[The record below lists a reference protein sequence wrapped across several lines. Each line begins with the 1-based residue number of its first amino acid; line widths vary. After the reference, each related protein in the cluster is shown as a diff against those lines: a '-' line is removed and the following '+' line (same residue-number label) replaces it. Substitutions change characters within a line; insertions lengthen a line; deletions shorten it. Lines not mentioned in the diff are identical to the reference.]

1 MYAARR
7 DASQLYFKWRGSCS
21 MYGETGE
28 PKDGNTK
35 IAGQGHC
42 RTENMECGK
51 ELDMQNE
58 TDKQILSTLNQDNF
72 QNSSGGKKA
81 AEDDEMGLFSQGF
94 MDRMREMVSEQF
106 GEEAAE
112 RFMVQ
117 NKDMIKEEKT
127 TSAVPESEKRLPQT
141 KNADAPIEQSV
152 PLTAEHPDISEKTAA
167 KGPSKRSHRRWV
179 WRAAAVLVVVLAGF
193 GVHRAGSVSATKI
206 PAVNTAPETTASIDY
221 SKIGSLK
228 DIISTLDYTSF
239 PTEIKQIYVPG
250 VIAEGYNET
259 DCEKETNFI
268 NIFYENDGNGWYQYR
283 QVTVQWNTFLD
294 TEEGDWDSLTIGQYP
309 GVYIN
314 KGETG
319 NLWWFDYTYA
329 YQLQGN
335 LSEEEM
341 IAVAESLLAEK

>member
-1 MYAARR
+1 
-7 DASQLYFKWRGSCS
+7 

-141 KNADAPIEQSV
+141 KTADAHTEQSI
-152 PLTAEHPDISEKTAA
+152 PPAAEHPDISEETAA
-167 KGPSKRSHRRWV
+167 KGPSKRSYRRWV

-250 VIAEGYNET
+250 VIAEGYKET

-268 NIFYENDGNGWYQYR
+268 IIFYENDGNGWYQYR

-341 IAVAESLLAEK
+341 IAVAESLSAEK

>member
-1 MYAARR
+1 
-7 DASQLYFKWRGSCS
+7 

-35 IAGQGHC
+35 IAGQGRC

-72 QNSSGGKKA
+72 QNSSGGEKA

-117 NKDMIKEEKT
+117 NKDMIKDEKT

-141 KNADAPIEQSV
+141 KTADAHTEQSI
-152 PLTAEHPDISEKTAA
+152 PPAAEHPDISEETAA
-167 KGPSKRSHRRWV
+167 KGPSKRSYRRWV
-179 WRAAAVLVVVLAGF
+179 WRAAAVLVIVLAGF

-228 DIISTLDYTSF
+228 DIISSLDYTSF
-239 PTEIKQIYVPG
+239 PQEIKQIYVPG
-250 VIAEGYNET
+250 VIAEGY
-259 DCEKETNFI
+259 KETSREEGSKFVNA
-268 NIFYENDGNGWYQYR
+268 FYENDGDDWYKYCQM
-283 QVTVQWNTFLD
+283 TVEQNTFLD
-294 TEEGDWDSLTIGQYP
+294 TEEGDWNSLSIGQYP
-309 GVYIN
+309 GVYIEKN
-314 KGETG
+314 DTG

-329 YQLQGN
+329 YQLQGT

-341 IAVAESLLAEK
+341 IAVAESLSAEK

>member
-1 MYAARR
+1 
-7 DASQLYFKWRGSCS
+7 
-21 MYGETGE
+21 MYGKTGE

-35 IAGQGHC
+35 IAGQGRC
-42 RTENMECGK
+42 RTENVECGK

-141 KNADAPIEQSV
+141 KTADAHTEQSI
-152 PLTAEHPDISEKTAA
+152 PPAAEHPDISEETAA
-167 KGPSKRSHRRWV
+167 KGPSKRSYRRWV

-239 PTEIKQIYVPG
+239 PQEINQVYVPG
-250 VIAEGYNET
+250 TIAEGYKET
-259 DCEKETNFI
+259 DRSEQSKYI
-268 NIFYENDGNGWYQYR
+268 NIFYENDGDGWYQYR
-283 QVTVQWNTFLD
+283 QVTVEWNTFLD
-294 TEEGDWDSLTIGQYP
+294 TEEGDWDSLNIGQYP
-309 GVYIN
+309 GVYID

>member
-1 MYAARR
+1 
-7 DASQLYFKWRGSCS
+7 

-141 KNADAPIEQSV
+141 KNADAHTEQSI
-152 PLTAEHPDISEKTAA
+152 PFTAEHPDISEETAA
-167 KGPSKRSHRRWV
+167 KGPSKRSYRRWV

-239 PTEIKQIYVPG
+239 PQEIKQVYVPG
-250 VIAEGYNET
+250 AIAEGY
-259 DCEKETNFI
+259 KETSREEGSKFVNV
-268 NIFYENDGNGWYQYR
+268 FYENDGDGWYQYR
-283 QVTVQWNTFLD
+283 QVTVEWNTFLD
-294 TEEGDWDSLTIGQYP
+294 TEEGDWDSLNIGQYP
-309 GVYIN
+309 GVYID
-314 KGETG
+314 KGDTG

-335 LSEEEM
+335 LSEKEM
-341 IAVAESLLAEK
+341 IAVAESLSAEK

>member
-1 MYAARR
+1 
-7 DASQLYFKWRGSCS
+7 

-152 PLTAEHPDISEKTAA
+152 PPAAEHPDISEETAA
-167 KGPSKRSHRRWV
+167 KGPSKRSYRRWV

-206 PAVNTAPETTASIDY
+206 PAVNTAPETTVSTDY

-239 PTEIKQIYVPG
+239 PQEIKQVYVPG
-250 VIAEGYNET
+250 TIAEGYKET
-259 DCEKETNFI
+259 DRSEQSKYI
-268 NIFYENDGNGWYQYR
+268 NIFYENDSDGWYKYCQM
-283 QVTVQWNTFLD
+283 TVEQNTFLD
-294 TEEGDWDSLTIGQYP
+294 TEEGDWDSLNVGQYP
-309 GVYIN
+309 GMYLDKDGI
-314 KGETG
+314 GD
-319 NLWWFDYTYA
+319 LWWFDYTYA
-329 YQLQGN
+329 YQLVGN

-341 IAVAESLLAEK
+341 MVAAESLTAEK

>member
-1 MYAARR
+1 
-7 DASQLYFKWRGSCS
+7 

-35 IAGQGHC
+35 IAGQGRC
-42 RTENMECGK
+42 RTENVECGK

-72 QNSSGGKKA
+72 QNSSGGEKA

-127 TSAVPESEKRLPQT
+127 TSAVPESEKRLPQKKT
-141 KNADAPIEQSV
+141 ADVPTEQSV
-152 PLTAEHPDISEKTAA
+152 PPAAEHPDTFEETAA
-167 KGPSKRSHRRWV
+167 KGPSKRSYRRWV

-239 PTEIKQIYVPG
+239 PQEIKQVYVPG
-250 VIAEGYNET
+250 VIAEGYKET
-259 DCEKETNFI
+259 DREEESKFV
-268 NIFYENDGNGWYQYR
+268 NIFYENDSDGWYKYR
-283 QVTVQWNTFLD
+283 QVTVELNTFLD

-309 GVYIN
+309 GVYID

-335 LSEEEM
+335 LSEAEM
-341 IAVAESLLAEK
+341 IAVAESLSAEK

>member
-1 MYAARR
+1 
-7 DASQLYFKWRGSCS
+7 

-72 QNSSGGKKA
+72 QNPSGGEKA

-141 KNADAPIEQSV
+141 KTADAHTEQSI
-152 PLTAEHPDISEKTAA
+152 PPAAEHPDISEETAA
-167 KGPSKRSHRRWV
+167 KGPSKRSYRRWV

-206 PAVNTAPETTASIDY
+206 PAVNTAPETTAGIDY

-239 PTEIKQIYVPG
+239 PQEIKQVYVPG
-250 VIAEGYNET
+250 TIAEGY
-259 DCEKETNFI
+259 KETSKEEESKFV
-268 NIFYENDGNGWYQYR
+268 NIFYENDGDGWYQYR
-283 QVTVQWNTFLD
+283 QVTVELNTFLD
-294 TEEGDWDSLTIGQYP
+294 TEEGDWDSLAIGQYP
-309 GVYIN
+309 GVYID

-335 LSEEEM
+335 LSEAEM
-341 IAVAESLLAEK
+341 IAVAESLSAEK

>member
-1 MYAARR
+1 
-7 DASQLYFKWRGSCS
+7 

-117 NKDMIKEEKT
+117 NKDMIKEEKI

-141 KNADAPIEQSV
+141 KTADAPTEQSV
-152 PLTAEHPDISEKTAA
+152 PLTAEHPDISEETAA
-167 KGPSKRSHRRWV
+167 KGPSKRSYRRWV
-179 WRAAAVLVVVLAGF
+179 
-193 GVHRAGSVSATKI
+193 
-206 PAVNTAPETTASIDY
+206 
-221 SKIGSLK
+221 
-228 DIISTLDYTSF
+228 
-239 PTEIKQIYVPG
+239 
-250 VIAEGYNET
+250 
-259 DCEKETNFI
+259 
-268 NIFYENDGNGWYQYR
+268 
-283 QVTVQWNTFLD
+283 
-294 TEEGDWDSLTIGQYP
+294 
-309 GVYIN
+309 
-314 KGETG
+314 
-319 NLWWFDYTYA
+319 
-329 YQLQGN
+329 
-335 LSEEEM
+335 
-341 IAVAESLLAEK
+341 

>member
-1 MYAARR
+1 
-7 DASQLYFKWRGSCS
+7 

-35 IAGQGHC
+35 IAGQGRC

-94 MDRMREMVSEQF
+94 MDRMCEMVSEQF
-106 GEEAAE
+106 GEETAE

-141 KNADAPIEQSV
+141 KTADAHTEQSI
-152 PLTAEHPDISEKTAA
+152 PPAAEHPDISEETAA
-167 KGPSKRSHRRWV
+167 KGPSKRSYRRWV
-179 WRAAAVLVVVLAGF
+179 WRAAAVLVIVLAGF

-206 PAVNTAPETTASIDY
+206 PAVNTAPETTAGIDY

-239 PTEIKQIYVPG
+239 PTEIKQIYVPS
-250 VIAEGYNET
+250 VIAEGYKET
-259 DCEKETNFI
+259 DCEKATNFI
-268 NIFYENDGNGWYQYR
+268 NIFYENDGNGWYKYR

-294 TEEGDWDSLTIGQYP
+294 TEEGNWDSLTIGQYP

-335 LSEEEM
+335 LSEAEM
-341 IAVAESLLAEK
+341 IAVAESLTEEK

>member
-1 MYAARR
+1 
-7 DASQLYFKWRGSCS
+7 

-141 KNADAPIEQSV
+141 KTADVPTEHSV
-152 PLTAEHPDISEKTAA
+152 PLTAEHPDISEETAA
-167 KGPSKRSHRRWV
+167 KGPSKRSYRRWV

-206 PAVNTAPETTASIDY
+206 PAVNTAPETAASIDY

-239 PTEIKQIYVPG
+239 PTKIKQVYVPG
-250 VIAEGYNET
+250 VIAEGYKET
-259 DCEKETNFI
+259 DRSEQSKYI
-268 NIFYENDGNGWYQYR
+268 NIFYENDGDGWYQYR
-283 QVTVQWNTFLD
+283 QVTVEWNTFLD
-294 TEEGDWDSLTIGQYP
+294 TEEGDWDSLNIGQYP
-309 GVYIN
+309 GVYID

>member
-1 MYAARR
+1 
-7 DASQLYFKWRGSCS
+7 
-21 MYGETGE
+21 MYGKTGE

-141 KNADAPIEQSV
+141 KNADAPTEQSV
-152 PLTAEHPDISEKTAA
+152 PLTAEHPDISEETAA
-167 KGPSKRSHRRWV
+167 KGPSKRSYRRWV

-193 GVHRAGSVSATKI
+193 GVYRAGSVSATKI

-239 PTEIKQIYVPG
+239 PQEIKQVYVPG
-250 VIAEGYNET
+250 VIAEGYKET
-259 DCEKETNFI
+259 DREEESKFV
-268 NIFYENDGNGWYQYR
+268 NIFYENDSDGWYKYR
-283 QVTVQWNTFLD
+283 QVTVELNTFLD

-309 GVYIN
+309 GIYLDKDGI
-314 KGETG
+314 GD
-319 NLWWFDYTYA
+319 LWWFDYTYA
-329 YQLQGN
+329 YQLVGN
-335 LSEEEM
+335 LSEKEM
-341 IAVAESLLAEK
+341 IAVAESLSAEK

>member
-1 MYAARR
+1 
-7 DASQLYFKWRGSCS
+7 

-42 RTENMECGK
+42 RTENIECGK

-141 KNADAPIEQSV
+141 KNADVPTEQSI
-152 PLTAEHPDISEKTAA
+152 PPAAEHPDISEETAA
-167 KGPSKRSHRRWV
+167 KGPSKRSYRRWV

-206 PAVNTAPETTASIDY
+206 PAVNTAPETTVSTDY

-239 PTEIKQIYVPG
+239 PQEIKQVYVPG
-250 VIAEGYNET
+250 VIAEGYKET
-259 DCEKETNFI
+259 DRSEQSKYI
-268 NIFYENDGNGWYQYR
+268 NIYYDSADGRWYKYR
-283 QVTVQWNTFLD
+283 QVTVEGNTFLD

-309 GVYIN
+309 GIYLDKDGI
-314 KGETG
+314 GD
-319 NLWWFDYTYA
+319 LWWFDYTYA
-329 YQLQGN
+329 YQLVGN
-335 LSEEEM
+335 LSEKEM
-341 IAVAESLLAEK
+341 IAVAESLSAEK

>member
-1 MYAARR
+1 
-7 DASQLYFKWRGSCS
+7 

-117 NKDMIKEEKT
+117 NKDMIKEEET

-141 KNADAPIEQSV
+141 KTADAHTEQSI
-152 PLTAEHPDISEKTAA
+152 PPAAEHPDISEETAA
-167 KGPSKRSHRRWV
+167 KGPSKRSYRRWV

-239 PTEIKQIYVPG
+239 PQEIKQVYVPG
-250 VIAEGYNET
+250 VIAEGYKET
-259 DCEKETNFI
+259 DREEESKFV
-268 NIFYENDGNGWYQYR
+268 NIFYENDSDGWYKYR
-283 QVTVQWNTFLD
+283 QVTVELNTFLD

-309 GVYIN
+309 GVYID

-335 LSEEEM
+335 LSEKEM
-341 IAVAESLLAEK
+341 IAVAESLTAEK

>member
-1 MYAARR
+1 
-7 DASQLYFKWRGSCS
+7 
-21 MYGETGE
+21 MYGKTGE

-35 IAGQGHC
+35 IAGQGRC
-42 RTENMECGK
+42 RTENVECGK

-141 KNADAPIEQSV
+141 KTADAHTEQSI
-152 PLTAEHPDISEKTAA
+152 PLTAEHPDISEETAA

-239 PTEIKQIYVPG
+239 PQEIKQVYVPG
-250 VIAEGYNET
+250 VIAEGYKET
-259 DCEKETNFI
+259 DREEESKFV
-268 NIFYENDGNGWYQYR
+268 NIFYENDSDGWYKYR
-283 QVTVQWNTFLD
+283 QVTVELNTFLD
-294 TEEGDWDSLTIGQYP
+294 TEEGDWDSLSIGQYP
-309 GVYIN
+309 GVYID

-341 IAVAESLLAEK
+341 IAVAESLTAEK

>member
-1 MYAARR
+1 
-7 DASQLYFKWRGSCS
+7 

-72 QNSSGGKKA
+72 QNSSGGEKA

-141 KNADAPIEQSV
+141 KTADAHTEQSI
-152 PLTAEHPDISEKTAA
+152 PPAAEHPDISEETAA
-167 KGPSKRSHRRWV
+167 KGPSKRSYRRWV
-179 WRAAAVLVVVLAGF
+179 WRAAAVLVIVLAGF

-228 DIISTLDYTSF
+228 DIISSLDYTSF
-239 PTEIKQIYVPG
+239 PQEIKQIYVPG
-250 VIAEGYNET
+250 VIAEGY
-259 DCEKETNFI
+259 KETSREEGSKFVNV
-268 NIFYENDGNGWYQYR
+268 FYENDGDDWYKDCQM
-283 QVTVQWNTFLD
+283 TVEQNTFLD
-294 TEEGDWDSLTIGQYP
+294 TEEGDWNSLSIGQYP
-309 GVYIN
+309 GVYIEKN
-314 KGETG
+314 DTG

-329 YQLQGN
+329 YQLQGT

-341 IAVAESLLAEK
+341 IAVAESLSAEK

>member
-1 MYAARR
+1 
-7 DASQLYFKWRGSCS
+7 

-117 NKDMIKEEKT
+117 NKDMIKEEET

-141 KNADAPIEQSV
+141 KTADVPTEQSV
-152 PLTAEHPDISEKTAA
+152 PLTAEHPDISEETAA
-167 KGPSKRSHRRWV
+167 KGPSKRSYRRWV

-239 PTEIKQIYVPG
+239 PQEIKQVYVPG
-250 VIAEGYNET
+250 TIAEGYKET
-259 DCEKETNFI
+259 DRSEQSKYI
-268 NIFYENDGNGWYQYR
+268 NIFYENDGDGWYQYR
-283 QVTVQWNTFLD
+283 QVTVEWNTFLD
-294 TEEGDWDSLTIGQYP
+294 TEEGDWDSLNIGQYP
-309 GVYIN
+309 GVYID

-335 LSEEEM
+335 LSEKEM
-341 IAVAESLLAEK
+341 ITVAESLTAEK

>member
-1 MYAARR
+1 
-7 DASQLYFKWRGSCS
+7 

-141 KNADAPIEQSV
+141 KTADVPTEHSV
-152 PLTAEHPDISEKTAA
+152 PLTAEHPDISEETAA
-167 KGPSKRSHRRWV
+167 KGPSKRSYRRWV

-239 PTEIKQIYVPG
+239 PTKIKQVYVPG
-250 VIAEGYNET
+250 VIAEGYKET
-259 DCEKETNFI
+259 DRSEQSKYI
-268 NIFYENDGNGWYQYR
+268 NIFYENDGDGWYQYR
-283 QVTVQWNTFLD
+283 QVTVEWNTFLD
-294 TEEGDWDSLTIGQYP
+294 TEEGDWDSLNIGQYP
-309 GVYIN
+309 GVYID

>member
-1 MYAARR
+1 
-7 DASQLYFKWRGSCS
+7 

-42 RTENMECGK
+42 RTENMECGE

-141 KNADAPIEQSV
+141 KTADVHIEHSV
-152 PLTAEHPDISEKTAA
+152 PPAAEHPDISEETAA

-239 PTEIKQIYVPG
+239 PQEIKQVYVPG
-250 VIAEGYNET
+250 TIAEGY
-259 DCEKETNFI
+259 KETNRSEQSKYI
-268 NIFYENDGNGWYQYR
+268 NIIYENDSDGWYKYCQM
-283 QVTVQWNTFLD
+283 TVEQNTFLD
-294 TEEGDWDSLTIGQYP
+294 TEEGDWDSLNVGQYP
-309 GVYIN
+309 GMYLDKDGI
-314 KGETG
+314 GD
-319 NLWWFDYTYA
+319 LWWFDYTYA
-329 YQLQGN
+329 YQLVGN

-341 IAVAESLLAEK
+341 MVAAESLTAEK

>member
-1 MYAARR
+1 
-7 DASQLYFKWRGSCS
+7 
-21 MYGETGE
+21 
-28 PKDGNTK
+28 
-35 IAGQGHC
+35 
-42 RTENMECGK
+42 
-51 ELDMQNE
+51 
-58 TDKQILSTLNQDNF
+58 
-72 QNSSGGKKA
+72 
-81 AEDDEMGLFSQGF
+81 MGLFSQGF

-127 TSAVPESEKRLPQT
+127 TSVVPESEKRLPQT
-141 KNADAPIEQSV
+141 KNADVPTEQSV
-152 PLTAEHPDISEKTAA
+152 PLTAEHPDISEETAA
-167 KGPSKRSHRRWV
+167 KGPSKRSYRRWV

-239 PTEIKQIYVPG
+239 PTKIKQVYVPG
-250 VIAEGYNET
+250 VIADGY
-259 DCEKETNFI
+259 KEISREDESKFI
-268 NIFYENDGNGWYQYR
+268 NIFYENDGDGWYKYCQM
-283 QVTVQWNTFLD
+283 TVEQNTFLD
-294 TEEGDWDSLTIGQYP
+294 TEEGDWDSLTIRQYP
-309 GVYIN
+309 GVYIE
-314 KGETG
+314 KDHTG

-341 IAVAESLLAEK
+341 IAVAESLLTEK

>member
-1 MYAARR
+1 
-7 DASQLYFKWRGSCS
+7 
-21 MYGETGE
+21 MYGKTGE

-35 IAGQGHC
+35 IAGQGRC
-42 RTENMECGK
+42 RTENVECGK

-72 QNSSGGKKA
+72 QNSSGGEKA

-141 KNADAPIEQSV
+141 KTADAHTEQSI
-152 PLTAEHPDISEKTAA
+152 PPAAEHPDISEETAA

-228 DIISTLDYTSF
+228 DIISTLDYTNF
-239 PTEIKQIYVPG
+239 PQEIKQVYVPG
-250 VIAEGYNET
+250 AIAEGYKET
-259 DCEKETNFI
+259 DRSEQSKYI
-268 NIFYENDGNGWYQYR
+268 NIFYENDSDGWYKYCQM
-283 QVTVQWNTFLD
+283 TVEQNTFLD
-294 TEEGDWDSLTIGQYP
+294 TEEGDWDSLNVGQYP
-309 GVYIN
+309 GMYLDKDGI
-314 KGETG
+314 GD
-319 NLWWFDYTYA
+319 LWWFDYTYA
-329 YQLQGN
+329 YQLVGN

-341 IAVAESLLAEK
+341 MVAAESLTAEK

>member
-1 MYAARR
+1 
-7 DASQLYFKWRGSCS
+7 

-42 RTENMECGK
+42 RTENMECGE

-141 KNADAPIEQSV
+141 KTADASTEQSV
-152 PLTAEHPDISEKTAA
+152 PPAAEHPDISEETAA

-193 GVHRAGSVSATKI
+193 GVRRAGSVSATKI

-239 PTEIKQIYVPG
+239 PQEIKQVYVPG
-250 VIAEGYNET
+250 VIAEGY
-259 DCEKETNFI
+259 KETGRSELLKYI
-268 NIFYENDGNGWYQYR
+268 NIFYENDADGWYKYR
-283 QVTVQWNTFLD
+283 QMTVELNTFLD

-309 GVYIN
+309 GVYIE
-314 KGETG
+314 KDDTG

-341 IAVAESLLAEK
+341 IAVAESLAAEK

>member
-1 MYAARR
+1 
-7 DASQLYFKWRGSCS
+7 

-141 KNADAPIEQSV
+141 KNADAPTEQSI
-152 PLTAEHPDISEKTAA
+152 PLTAEHPDISEETAA
-167 KGPSKRSHRRWV
+167 KGPSKRSYRRWV

-239 PTEIKQIYVPG
+239 PQEIKQVYVPG
-250 VIAEGYNET
+250 TIAEGYKET
-259 DCEKETNFI
+259 DRSEQSKYI
-268 NIFYENDGNGWYQYR
+268 NIFYENDGDGWYQYR
-283 QVTVQWNTFLD
+283 QVTVEWNTFLD
-294 TEEGDWDSLTIGQYP
+294 TEEGDWDSLDIGQYP
-309 GVYIN
+309 GVYID

-335 LSEEEM
+335 LSEKEM
-341 IAVAESLLAEK
+341 ITVAESLTAEK

>member
-1 MYAARR
+1 
-7 DASQLYFKWRGSCS
+7 

-72 QNSSGGKKA
+72 QNSSGGEKA

-94 MDRMREMVSEQF
+94 MDRMHEMVSEQF

-141 KNADAPIEQSV
+141 KTADVPTEQSV
-152 PLTAEHPDISEKTAA
+152 PPAAEHPDTFEETAA
-167 KGPSKRSHRRWV
+167 KGPSKRSYRRWV

-206 PAVNTAPETTASIDY
+206 PAVNTAPETTAGIDY

-239 PTEIKQIYVPG
+239 PQEIKQVYVPG
-250 VIAEGYNET
+250 TIAEGYKET
-259 DCEKETNFI
+259 DRSEQSKYI
-268 NIFYENDGNGWYQYR
+268 NIFYENDSDGWYKYCQM
-283 QVTVQWNTFLD
+283 TVEQNTFLD
-294 TEEGDWDSLTIGQYP
+294 TEEGDWDSLNVGQYP
-309 GVYIN
+309 GMYLDKDGI
-314 KGETG
+314 GD
-319 NLWWFDYTYA
+319 LWWFDYTYA
-329 YQLQGN
+329 YQLVGN

-341 IAVAESLLAEK
+341 MVAAESLTAEK

>member
-1 MYAARR
+1 
-7 DASQLYFKWRGSCS
+7 

-127 TSAVPESEKRLPQT
+127 TSVVPESEKRLPQT
-141 KNADAPIEQSV
+141 KNADAPTEQSI
-152 PLTAEHPDISEKTAA
+152 PLTAEHPDISEETAA

-193 GVHRAGSVSATKI
+193 GVHRAGSVSATKM

-239 PTEIKQIYVPG
+239 PQEIKQVYVPG
-250 VIAEGYNET
+250 AIAEGYKET
-259 DCEKETNFI
+259 DRSEQSKYI
-268 NIFYENDGNGWYQYR
+268 NIFYENDSDGWYKYCQM
-283 QVTVQWNTFLD
+283 TVEQNTFLD
-294 TEEGDWDSLTIGQYP
+294 TEEGDWDSLNVGQYP
-309 GVYIN
+309 GMYLDKDGI
-314 KGETG
+314 GD
-319 NLWWFDYTYA
+319 LWWFDYTYA
-329 YQLQGN
+329 YQLVGN

-341 IAVAESLLAEK
+341 MVAAESLTAEK

>member
-1 MYAARR
+1 
-7 DASQLYFKWRGSCS
+7 

-42 RTENMECGK
+42 RIENMECGK

-141 KNADAPIEQSV
+141 KNADAPIEQSI
-152 PLTAEHPDISEKTAA
+152 PLTAEHSDISEETAA
-167 KGPSKRSHRRWV
+167 KGPSKRSYRRWV

-239 PTEIKQIYVPG
+239 PQEIKQVYVPG
-250 VIAEGYNET
+250 TIAEGY
-259 DCEKETNFI
+259 KETSKEEESKFV
-268 NIFYENDGNGWYQYR
+268 NIFYENDGDGWYQYR
-283 QVTVQWNTFLD
+283 QVTVELNTFLD
-294 TEEGDWDSLTIGQYP
+294 TEEGDWDSLAIGQYP
-309 GVYIN
+309 GVYID
-314 KGETG
+314 KGDTG

-335 LSEEEM
+335 LSEKEM
-341 IAVAESLLAEK
+341 ITVAESLTAEK

>member
-1 MYAARR
+1 
-7 DASQLYFKWRGSCS
+7 

-81 AEDDEMGLFSQGF
+81 AEDDEMGMFSQGF

-117 NKDMIKEEKT
+117 NKDMIKEEET

-141 KNADAPIEQSV
+141 KTADAHTEQSI
-152 PLTAEHPDISEKTAA
+152 PPAAEHPDISEETAA
-167 KGPSKRSHRRWV
+167 KGPSKRSYRRWV

-239 PTEIKQIYVPG
+239 PQEIKQVYVPG
-250 VIAEGYNET
+250 VIAEGYKET
-259 DCEKETNFI
+259 DREEESKFV
-268 NIFYENDGNGWYQYR
+268 NIFYENDSDGWYKYR
-283 QVTVQWNTFLD
+283 QVTVELNTFLD

-309 GVYIN
+309 GVYID

-335 LSEEEM
+335 LSEKEM
-341 IAVAESLLAEK
+341 IAVAESLTAEK

>member
-1 MYAARR
+1 
-7 DASQLYFKWRGSCS
+7 

-141 KNADAPIEQSV
+141 KNADAPTEQSI
-152 PLTAEHPDISEKTAA
+152 PLTAEHPDISEETAA
-167 KGPSKRSHRRWV
+167 KGPSKRSYRRWV

-193 GVHRAGSVSATKI
+193 GVHRAGSVSAMKI
-206 PAVNTAPETTASIDY
+206 PAVNTAPETTVSTDY

-239 PTEIKQIYVPG
+239 PQEIKQVYVPG
-250 VIAEGYNET
+250 TIAEGYKET
-259 DCEKETNFI
+259 DRSEQSKYI
-268 NIFYENDGNGWYQYR
+268 NIFYENDSDGWYKYCQM
-283 QVTVQWNTFLD
+283 TVEQNTFLD
-294 TEEGDWDSLTIGQYP
+294 TEEGDWDSLNVGQYP
-309 GVYIN
+309 GMYLDKDGI
-314 KGETG
+314 GD
-319 NLWWFDYTYA
+319 LWWFDYTYA
-329 YQLQGN
+329 YQLVGN

-341 IAVAESLLAEK
+341 MVAAESLTAEK

>member
-1 MYAARR
+1 
-7 DASQLYFKWRGSCS
+7 

-81 AEDDEMGLFSQGF
+81 TEDDEMGLFSQGF

-141 KNADAPIEQSV
+141 KTADAPTEHSV
-152 PLTAEHPDISEKTAA
+152 PPAAEHPDTFEETAA
-167 KGPSKRSHRRWV
+167 KGPSKRSYRRWV

-206 PAVNTAPETTASIDY
+206 PAVNTAPETAASIDY

-239 PTEIKQIYVPG
+239 PTKIKQVYVPG
-250 VIAEGYNET
+250 VIAEGY
-259 DCEKETNFI
+259 KEISREDESKFI
-268 NIFYENDGNGWYQYR
+268 NIFYENDGDGWYKYR
-283 QVTVQWNTFLD
+283 QMTVEQNTFLD
-294 TEEGDWDSLTIGQYP
+294 TEEGDWTSINIGQYP
-309 GVYIN
+309 GMYLDKDGTVD
-314 KGETG
+314 
-319 NLWWFDYTYA
+319 LWWFDYSYA
-329 YQLQGN
+329 YQLVGN
-335 LSEEEM
+335 LSEKEM
-341 IAVAESLLAEK
+341 KAVAESLSVEK

>member
-1 MYAARR
+1 
-7 DASQLYFKWRGSCS
+7 

-127 TSAVPESEKRLPQT
+127 TSVVPESEKRLPQT

-152 PLTAEHPDISEKTAA
+152 PPAAEHPDISEETAA
-167 KGPSKRSHRRWV
+167 KGPSKRSYRRWV

-206 PAVNTAPETTASIDY
+206 PAVNTAPETAAGIDY

-239 PTEIKQIYVPG
+239 PQEIKQVYVPG
-250 VIAEGYNET
+250 TIAEGYKET
-259 DCEKETNFI
+259 DRSEQSKYI
-268 NIFYENDGNGWYQYR
+268 NIFYENDSDGWYKYCQM
-283 QVTVQWNTFLD
+283 TVEQNTFLD
-294 TEEGDWDSLTIGQYP
+294 TEEGDWDSLNVGQYP
-309 GVYIN
+309 GMYLDKDGI
-314 KGETG
+314 GD
-319 NLWWFDYTYA
+319 LWWFDYTYA
-329 YQLQGN
+329 YQLVGN

-341 IAVAESLLAEK
+341 MVAAESLTAEK

>member
-1 MYAARR
+1 
-7 DASQLYFKWRGSCS
+7 

-141 KNADAPIEQSV
+141 KTADAHTEQSI
-152 PLTAEHPDISEKTAA
+152 PPAAEHPDISEETAA
-167 KGPSKRSHRRWV
+167 KGPSKRSYRRWV
-179 WRAAAVLVVVLAGF
+179 WRAAAVLVIVLAGF

-206 PAVNTAPETTASIDY
+206 PAVNTAPETTAGIDY

-239 PTEIKQIYVPG
+239 PQEIKQVYVPG
-250 VIAEGYNET
+250 AIAEGYGET
-259 DCEKETNFI
+259 SREEGSKFVNV
-268 NIFYENDGNGWYQYR
+268 FYENDGDGWYQYR
-283 QVTVQWNTFLD
+283 QVTVEWNTFLD
-294 TEEGDWDSLTIGQYP
+294 TEEGDWDSLNIGQYP
-309 GVYIN
+309 GVYID

-335 LSEEEM
+335 ISEAEM

>member
-1 MYAARR
+1 
-7 DASQLYFKWRGSCS
+7 
-21 MYGETGE
+21 
-28 PKDGNTK
+28 
-35 IAGQGHC
+35 
-42 RTENMECGK
+42 MECGE

-141 KNADAPIEQSV
+141 KTADVHTEQSV
-152 PLTAEHPDISEKTAA
+152 PPAAEHPDISEETAS
-167 KGPSKRSHRRWV
+167 KEPSKRSHRRWV

-193 GVHRAGSVSATKI
+193 GVRRAGSVSATKI

-239 PTEIKQIYVPG
+239 PTKIKQVYVPG
-250 VIAEGYNET
+250 VIAEGYKET
-259 DCEKETNFI
+259 DRSEQSKYI
-268 NIFYENDGNGWYQYR
+268 NIFYENDGDGWYQYR
-283 QVTVQWNTFLD
+283 QVTVEWNTFLD
-294 TEEGDWDSLTIGQYP
+294 TEEGDWDSLNIGQYP
-309 GVYIN
+309 GVYID

-335 LSEEEM
+335 LSEEAM
-341 IAVAESLLAEK
+341 IAVAESLTAEK

>member
-1 MYAARR
+1 
-7 DASQLYFKWRGSCS
+7 

-117 NKDMIKEEKT
+117 NKDMIKEENNKRRT
-127 TSAVPESEKRLPQT
+127 RIRKKIASNKNRGCSIPNNRYRLPQSIRISLRRQPLKGHRSAHT
-141 KNADAPIEQSV
+141 VDGSGAQLQYLWLYWRVLVCTGQAVSV
-152 PLTAEHPDISEKTAA
+152 P
-167 KGPSKRSHRRWV
+167 RR
-179 WRAAAVLVVVLAGF
+179 
-193 GVHRAGSVSATKI
+193 
-206 PAVNTAPETTASIDY
+206 Y
-221 SKIGSLK
+221 
-228 DIISTLDYTSF
+228 
-239 PTEIKQIYVPG
+239 
-250 VIAEGYNET
+250 
-259 DCEKETNFI
+259 
-268 NIFYENDGNGWYQYR
+268 
-283 QVTVQWNTFLD
+283 
-294 TEEGDWDSLTIGQYP
+294 
-309 GVYIN
+309 
-314 KGETG
+314 
-319 NLWWFDYTYA
+319 
-329 YQLQGN
+329 
-335 LSEEEM
+335 
-341 IAVAESLLAEK
+341 LL

>member
-1 MYAARR
+1 
-7 DASQLYFKWRGSCS
+7 
-21 MYGETGE
+21 MYGKTGE

-35 IAGQGHC
+35 IAGQGRC
-42 RTENMECGK
+42 RTENVECGK

-141 KNADAPIEQSV
+141 KTADAHTEQSI
-152 PLTAEHPDISEKTAA
+152 PPAAEHPDISEETAA

-239 PTEIKQIYVPG
+239 PQEIKQVYVPG
-250 VIAEGYNET
+250 AIAEGYKET
-259 DCEKETNFI
+259 DRSEQSKYI
-268 NIFYENDGNGWYQYR
+268 NIFYENDSDGWYKYCQM
-283 QVTVQWNTFLD
+283 TVEQNTFLD
-294 TEEGDWDSLTIGQYP
+294 TEEGDWDSLNVGQYP
-309 GVYIN
+309 GMYLDKDGI
-314 KGETG
+314 GD
-319 NLWWFDYTYA
+319 LWWFDYTYA
-329 YQLQGN
+329 YQLVGN

-341 IAVAESLLAEK
+341 MVAAESLTAEK